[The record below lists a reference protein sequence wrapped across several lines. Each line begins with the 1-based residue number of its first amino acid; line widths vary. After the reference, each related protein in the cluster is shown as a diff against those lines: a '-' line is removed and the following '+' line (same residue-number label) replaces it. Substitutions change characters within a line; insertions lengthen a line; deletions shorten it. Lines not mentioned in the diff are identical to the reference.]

1 MRKQSELFQP
11 ALVPGKP
18 SSGLLF
24 EEEQMSLASSNPVTC
39 LGVTFGQRRVPSKCS
54 SEFSP

>member
-24 EEEQMSLASSNPVTC
+24 EEEQMSLA
-39 LGVTFGQRRVPSKCS
+39 VPTL
-54 SEFSP
+54 